1 MGNVTFMGIFC
12 LLKIK
17 LTHKPSLATNSCLLF
32 EPQSSF
38 TGVPFVL
45 LEFSGKLDVRDWKS
59 TGLFWFISPARPSPN
74 PSFQRVCLTGTQI
87 LPTVT
92 NDTHHV
98 I

>member
-1 MGNVTFMGIFC
+1 MGDITFMGIFC

-45 LEFSGKLDVRDWKS
+45 LEFSGKTRR
-59 TGLFWFISPARPSPN
+59 ARLEKYG
-74 PSFQRVCLTGTQI
+74 VI
-87 LPTVT
+87 LVY
-92 NDTHHV
+92 
-98 I
+98 